1 MKKYIKKLLREEMVS
16 MIGAFKPNTNTIKQ
30 GSVTAITTLISKD
43 NENGNKFWLF
53 VVFNDFKD
61 ITEYSYSFML
71 TDKNDDAIINDY
83 LTTRSEVATYIPN
96 DIKNKKQIFPIIK
109 TMTRELLDS
118 YLPQNIFRKTVE
130 PVDGDSLIRYE
141 EITNIMVDEYGYT
154 LESKEETRDGRT
166 IWYLSRGEVTD
177 DNKQMN
183 ESYEIIHEYSLQ
195 EKMKTMINPILP
207 LLKNY
212 YFKPMFEC
220 KLPNINK

>member
-16 MIGAFKPNTNTIKQ
+16 MIGAFEPNTNTIKQ

-83 LTTRSEVATYIPN
+83 LTTRSEVAPYIPN

-177 DNKQMN
+177 DNKEMN

-212 YFKPMFEC
+212 DFKPMFEC
-220 KLPNINK
+220 KLTNTNK

>member
-16 MIGAFKPNTNTIKQ
+16 MIGSFEPNTNTIKQ

-83 LTTRSEVATYIPN
+83 LTTRSEVAPYIPN

>member
-1 MKKYIKKLLREEMVS
+1 
-16 MIGAFKPNTNTIKQ
+16 
-30 GSVTAITTLISKD
+30 
-43 NENGNKFWLF
+43 
-53 VVFNDFKD
+53 
-61 ITEYSYSFML
+61 
-71 TDKNDDAIINDY
+71 
-83 LTTRSEVATYIPN
+83 
-96 DIKNKKQIFPIIK
+96 
-109 TMTRELLDS
+109 MTRELLDS

-166 IWYLSRGEVTD
+166 IWYLSRGEVND
-177 DNKQMN
+177 DNKEMN

-212 YFKPMFEC
+212 DFKPMFEC
-220 KLPNINK
+220 KLTNTNK

>member
-16 MIGAFKPNTNTIKQ
+16 MIGAFEPNTNTIKQ

-83 LTTRSEVATYIPN
+83 LTTRSEVAPYIPN

-166 IWYLSRGEVTD
+166 IWYLSRGEINNE
-177 DNKQMN
+177 NKEMN

-212 YFKPMFEC
+212 DFKPMFEC
-220 KLPNINK
+220 KIPNIKY

>member
-16 MIGAFKPNTNTIKQ
+16 MIGAFEPNTNTIKQ

-83 LTTRSEVATYIPN
+83 LTTRSEVAPYIPN

-166 IWYLSRGEVTD
+166 IWYLSRGEVND
-177 DNKQMN
+177 DNKEMN

-212 YFKPMFEC
+212 DFKPMFEC
-220 KLPNINK
+220 KLTNTNK

>member
-1 MKKYIKKLLREEMVS
+1 
-16 MIGAFKPNTNTIKQ
+16 
-30 GSVTAITTLISKD
+30 
-43 NENGNKFWLF
+43 
-53 VVFNDFKD
+53 
-61 ITEYSYSFML
+61 ML

-83 LTTRSEVATYIPN
+83 LTTRSEVAPYIPN

-166 IWYLSRGEVTD
+166 IWYLSRGEVTN
-177 DNKQMN
+177 DNKEMN
-183 ESYEIIHEYSLQ
+183 ESYEIIHEYSTQ
-195 EKMKTMINPILP
+195 ERMKTTYDCLLP

-212 YFKPMFEC
+212 DFKPMFEFE
-220 KLPNINK
+220 LPNIK

>member
-16 MIGAFKPNTNTIKQ
+16 MIGAFEPNTNTIKQ

-83 LTTRSEVATYIPN
+83 LTTRSEVAPYIPN

-154 LESKEETRDGRT
+154 LKSKEETRDGRT
-166 IWYLSRGEVTD
+166 IWYLSRGEVND
-177 DNKQMN
+177 DNKEMN

-195 EKMKTMINPILP
+195 EKMKTMINPILS

-212 YFKPMFEC
+212 DFKPMFEC
-220 KLPNINK
+220 KLTNTNK

>member
-16 MIGAFKPNTNTIKQ
+16 MIGSFEPNTNTIKQ

-83 LTTRSEVATYIPN
+83 LTTRSEVAPYIPN

-212 YFKPMFEC
+212 DFKPMFEC

>member
-1 MKKYIKKLLREEMVS
+1 MKKYIKKILREEMVS
-16 MIGAFKPNTNTIKQ
+16 MIGLFEPNTNTIKQ

-83 LTTRSEVATYIPN
+83 LTTRSEVAPYIPN

-109 TMTRELLDS
+109 NMTRELLDS

-177 DNKQMN
+177 NNKEMN

-195 EKMKTMINPILP
+195 EKMKTIINPILP